1 MFEESTADALEHQ
14 RMPATLN
21 LNVLFQINTQETQLQ
36 KAEETITTMRGEM
49 ENMRSKIE
57 EALKLIDIAK
67 KLEEKIVS
75 VQHRQ
80 DTNADNRWSS
90 VAENRSPSTVQC
102 G

>member
-1 MFEESTADALEHQ
+1 ML
-14 RMPATLN
+14 L
-21 LNVLFQINTQETQLQ
+21 LQINSQETQLQ
-36 KAEETITTMRGEM
+36 KAQGTITTMQGEM

-80 DTNADNRWSS
+80 VTSADGSR
-90 VAENRSPSTVQC
+90 
-102 G
+102 